1 MRKSIGDLAKGR
13 KTVIAK
19 PTDTVLAITKKLK
32 NANIGAAPIV
42 KDGVLVGIFTERDI
56 LKRVVAA
63 GKAPKSLAV
72 SKVMTKN
79 PATADPHMG
88 VIEALALMKSNK
100 CRHLP
105 LVNGG
110 KLLGIVSQRD
120 IIEAI
125 LEMKEE
131 EIDDLKKLFD
141 LLPVEP
147 GVG

>member
-63 GKAPKSLAV
+63 GKSPKTLAV

-79 PATADPHMG
+79 PAIADPHLG
-88 VIEALALMKSNK
+88 VIEALALMKENK

-105 LVNGG
+105 LVKGG
-110 KLLGIVSQRD
+110 KLIGIVSQRD

>member
-1 MRKSIGDLAKGR
+1 MRKTIGDLVRAR
-13 KTVIAK
+13 KTVVAK
-19 PTDTVLAITKKLK
+19 PTDTVLSITRKLK
-32 NANIGAAPIV
+32 GANIGAAPIV

-63 GKAPKSLAV
+63 GKSPKTLAIG
-72 SKVMTKN
+72 KVMTKN
-79 PATADPHMG
+79 PATAEPRLG
-88 VIEALALMKSNK
+88 VLEALALMKQHK

-105 LVNGG
+105 LVRDG

-125 LEMKEE
+125 LEMKDE
-131 EIDDLKKLFD
+131 EIEDLKKLFD
-141 LLPVEP
+141 MMPVEP